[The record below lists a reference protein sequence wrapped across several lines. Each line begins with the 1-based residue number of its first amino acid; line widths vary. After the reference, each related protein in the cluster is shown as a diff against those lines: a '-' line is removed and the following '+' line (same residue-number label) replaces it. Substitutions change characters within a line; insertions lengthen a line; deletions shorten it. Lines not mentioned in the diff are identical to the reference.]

1 MSSSKLAGD
10 DMARVGG
17 ICSLAAGAIFLV
29 SGVAFFASQ
38 VGRFDWNSVASI
50 SAYLQTHPGAGTL
63 WTVVNGGAAVAA
75 FLAVASVL
83 GLADRLGP
91 ARPGLVRW
99 TSTLAVIGYAI
110 LAVTNVADLY
120 QIKHLAASYPLLDA
134 SARAALEAAGTG
146 TLDPMLNLRF
156 MAVGPWFLA
165 AGWVALHT
173 RDLPRALA
181 YLGIIAGCG
190 ALLAAAASFLDLP
203 GIPLGL
209 AVGAVAVVIH
219 PIWLIGVGLALS
231 RKSREAAVGRC
242 SPA

>member
-1 MSSSKLAGD
+1 LIHNPKRFG
-10 DMARVGG
+10 DMAHVGG
-17 ICSLAAGAIFLV
+17 ACSLAAGVIFLV

-50 SAYLQTHPGAGTL
+50 SGYLQSHPAAGWS

-75 FLAVASVL
+75 FLAIAGVL
-83 GLADRLGP
+83 GLADRLRAAG
-91 ARPGLVRW
+91 PGLVRW
-99 TSTLAVIGYAI
+99 TSTLAVVGYAI
-110 LAVTNVADLY
+110 LAVTNIADLY
-120 QIKHLAASYPLLDA
+120 QIRRLAASYPSLDA
-134 SARAALEAAGTG
+134 SARAAVEAIGSG

-156 MAVGPWFLA
+156 MALGPWFLV
-165 AGWVALHT
+165 AGWVALRT

-190 ALLAAAASFLDLP
+190 ALLAAVTSFLDLP

-219 PIWLIGVGLALS
+219 PVWLIGVGLAL
-231 RKSREAAVGRC
+231 RRENR
-242 SPA
+242 